1 LEAGLEEGQE
11 AGSDEGEI
19 PDWLAELRPPVA
31 EEEPSLEAGLEEG
44 QEAGLDE
51 EEIPDWLAEGEEEEE
66 EAGLEAGS
74 DEGEISDW
82 LVRSEEDWEREG
94 DSLRHAE
101 IPAWLLA
108 LKPQE
113 LREKD
118 EEAPPE
124 PAVAEEPVEET
135 GLLAGLQGI
144 LPVEML
150 IARPR
155 SVGPAEPPAVVT
167 DTPQARLFAE
177 IVGKPPEA
185 ATTTVLQPRKGLLAK
200 LPLLILYIVL
210 IGAVALPQLLT
221 ETLVP
226 RVVEATPAVTSLHD
240 AIESLDSGAPVL
252 VAFDYDPT
260 TSGEMDVVA
269 ETIIRHLM
277 ERQAR
282 VVVVSLLPAGPAT
295 AESVL
300 EGLVADGYAN
310 LGYIPGQA
318 AAIRLLGQSVDRARP
333 RDFYGVPLSD
343 LAVME
348 GLINIQSFELLV
360 ELAPDQDTLR
370 WWIEQGAMPSGVPL
384 VAGVSA
390 SVEPLARAYY
400 ETEARQLV
408 GMIGGVP
415 GAAAYDALRGG
426 SDSLNGTL
434 GTRMDSQLAGHLVFV
449 VVLLIGNG
457 VYVVRRLSG
466 RGR

>member
-1 LEAGLEEGQE
+1 
-11 AGSDEGEI
+11 
-19 PDWLAELRPPVA
+19 
-31 EEEPSLEAGLEEG
+31 
-44 QEAGLDE
+44 
-51 EEIPDWLAEGEEEEE
+51 
-66 EAGLEAGS
+66 
-74 DEGEISDW
+74 
-82 LVRSEEDWEREG
+82 
-94 DSLRHAE
+94 
-101 IPAWLLA
+101 
-108 LKPQE
+108 
-113 LREKD
+113 
-118 EEAPPE
+118 
-124 PAVAEEPVEET
+124 
-135 GLLAGLQGI
+135 
-144 LPVEML
+144 
-150 IARPR
+150 
-155 SVGPAEPPAVVT
+155 VT